1 MNGTSTT
8 TNRNLV
14 WLAVAAPIFLC
25 ALAIIA
31 ATSMGAAYVY
41 TQSEITGAT
50 ASAVFAINA
59 QRRLTQTAVQIKA
72 QEDRLSQTATS
83 AIQKTEVVTAAATQT
98 LGTPLGTPTP
108 TSTATFVFG
117 GFTATPAKGTIIFR
131 ECRGKEGSVQVG
143 NNPPQSLHAYKSVT
157 YNDVPAGKYHVKVD
171 FPAERA
177 YNFEGEIEI
186 RVGTQV
192 IPFGDQCKD

>member
-1 MNGTSTT
+1 MNGTST

-50 ASAVFAINA
+50 ASAVFAVNA

-83 AIQKTEVVTAAATQT
+83 AIQKTEVVASTATQT
-98 LGTPLGTPTP
+98 SGAPQGTATPTP
-108 TSTATFVFG
+108 TATFVFV
-117 GFTATPAKGTIIFR
+117 GFTATPGKGTIVFR

-143 NNPPQSLHAYKSVT
+143 DGQPRSLHAYTSTT
-157 YNDVPAGKYHVKVD
+157 YSDIPTGKYRVKVD
-171 FPAERA
+171 FPAERD
-177 YNFEGEIEI
+177 YNFTGDIEV
-186 RVGTQV
+186 RAGTQV
-192 IPFGDQCKD
+192 IPFGECKD

>member
-1 MNGTSTT
+1 MNGTST

-41 TQSEITGAT
+41 TQSETTGAT

-72 QEDRLSQTATS
+72 QEDRRTQ
-83 AIQKTEVVTAAATQT
+83 TAAATIQKTDIAAATAAQT
-98 LGTPLGTPTP
+98 IGAPQGTATPTP
-108 TSTATFVFG
+108 TATFVFV

-143 NNPPQSLHAYKSVT
+143 DTQPRSFHAYTSVT
-157 YNDVPAGKYHVKVD
+157 YNDIPVGKYHVKVD
-171 FPAERA
+171 FPAERV
-177 YNFEGEIEI
+177 YNFEGDLEI
-186 RVGTQV
+186 RVGAQV
-192 IPFGDQCKD
+192 IPFGECKD

>member
-1 MNGTSTT
+1 MNGTST

-31 ATSMGAAYVY
+31 ATSIGATYIF
-41 TQSEITGAT
+41 TQSQTTDAT

-72 QEDRLSQTATS
+72 QEDRITQTASS
-83 AIQKTEVVTAAATQT
+83 AIQKTEVVAATATQT
-98 LGTPLGTPTP
+98 IGAPQGTATPTP
-108 TSTATFVFG
+108 TATFVFV
-117 GFTATPAKGTIIFR
+117 GFTATPAKGTIIFK
-131 ECRGKEGSVQVG
+131 ECRGKEGSVQFG
-143 NNPPQSLHAYKSVT
+143 TNPPQSLHAYKSVT

-186 RVGTQV
+186 RAGTV
-192 IPFGDQCKD
+192 VMPFGDQCKD

>member
-1 MNGTSTT
+1 MNGTST

-83 AIQKTEVVTAAATQT
+83 AIQKTEVVAGTATQT
-98 LGTPLGTPTP
+98 FGAPQGTATPTP
-108 TSTATFVFG
+108 TATFVFV
-117 GFTATPAKGTIIFR
+117 GFTPTPGKGTIIFR

-143 NNPPQSLHAYKSVT
+143 DTQPRSLHAYTSVT
-157 YNDVPAGKYHVKVD
+157 YNDITVGKYRVKVD
-171 FPAERA
+171 FPAERV

-186 RVGTQV
+186 RVGAQV
-192 IPFGDQCKD
+192 IPFGECKD